1 MIHPYDDLP
10 LHQSSAPLLHPSSD
24 SLGLYDRYF
33 FNGFD
38 ANGELMFALAM
49 GVYPN
54 RQVMDAAFAVV
65 RGGVQH
71 NCRSS
76 RMCATDRANTVVGS
90 ISLEVTSPMLE
101 HRIVVDDHHG
111 VSADLTMRVVSPVIE
126 EPAFVHRVNGRV
138 VMDYTRITQFVEWS
152 GWISLDGERIELA
165 DLGRVQGC
173 RDRSWGIRGGT
184 RGLPGPATVP
194 QFFWTWAPTLL
205 DDMCAHVAVNEE
217 ASGRSW
223 HRSGAVVERFGAGE
237 GSIDRVLDIAR
248 VRRADNVSTVIDWV
262 SGTRWAS
269 SMTATIEMWQSEPLV
284 ITYEPYARFQMS
296 GVGYQHPEWG
306 HGQWRGDVEESRDE
320 LQLDALNPLDPTVIH
335 VQHLC
340 RVKSGEREGVAVLE
354 QLVIGPHEPSGF
366 SGVLDGAN

>member
-90 ISLEVTSPMLE
+90 ISLEVSSPMLE

-173 RDRSWGIRGGT
+173 RDRS
-184 RGLPGPATVP
+184 PK
-194 QFFWTWAPTLL
+194 F
-205 DDMCAHVAVNEE
+205 
-217 ASGRSW
+217 
-223 HRSGAVVERFGAGE
+223 
-237 GSIDRVLDIAR
+237 
-248 VRRADNVSTVIDWV
+248 
-262 SGTRWAS
+262 
-269 SMTATIEMWQSEPLV
+269 
-284 ITYEPYARFQMS
+284 
-296 GVGYQHPEWG
+296 
-306 HGQWRGDVEESRDE
+306 
-320 LQLDALNPLDPTVIH
+320 
-335 VQHLC
+335 
-340 RVKSGEREGVAVLE
+340 
-354 QLVIGPHEPSGF
+354 PSG
-366 SGVLDGAN
+366 